1 MDRRGFLRLFGG
13 VAATMVAPSALAAAY
28 GDADTNL
35 QVRPT
40 SLPQAPVSAAPAPLA
55 PAMPLAGERSVALYH
70 PGSGESFIGAYW
82 RDGSYLPDAM
92 DQLTWFM
99 RDRVRGERL
108 HEIDPAIF
116 DFIRDVADRV
126 GERDPVHLISGYRAG
141 VPRTRR
147 ASKDSRHLEGKAVDI
162 RMPGFNLG
170 RVGREAIAMQRG
182 GVGLYRSSH
191 LHLDTGPVRTWGR
204 G

>member
-13 VAATMVAPSALAAAY
+13 VTASMVAPSALAAAY
-28 GDADTNL
+28 GDADTGP
-35 QVRPT
+35 VMPSVMPT
-40 SLPQAPVSAAPAPLA
+40 QPAAIVTPAPIATAL
-55 PAMPLAGERSVALYH
+55 PLAGERTIALYH
-70 PGSGESFIGAYW
+70 PSSGESFIGAYW
-82 RDGSYLPDAM
+82 RDGAYLPDAM
-92 DQLTWFM
+92 DRLTWLM
-99 RDRVRGERL
+99 RDRVRGQRL
-108 HEIDPAIF
+108 HEIDPALF
-116 DFIRDVADRV
+116 DFIRDVADQV
-126 GERDPVHLISGYRAG
+126 GERDPVHVISGYRAG

-170 RVGREAIAMQRG
+170 RVGRQAIAMQRG